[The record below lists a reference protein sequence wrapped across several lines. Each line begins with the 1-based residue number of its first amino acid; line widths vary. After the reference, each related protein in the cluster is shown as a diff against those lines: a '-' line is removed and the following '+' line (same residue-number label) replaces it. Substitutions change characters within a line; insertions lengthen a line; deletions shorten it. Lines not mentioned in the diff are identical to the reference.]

1 MKKNDDLKIIYK
13 EIDELI
19 PYINNPRNNTNA
31 VNAVASS
38 IKNFGFKNPIV
49 IGEDNEIIN
58 GHTRMLAAKKL
69 GLTKVPCILA
79 DDLNDEE
86 KKAFRLADN
95 KTSELAEWD
104 FDLLDIELKE
114 LDKMDFDF
122 DMSDFGFEELE
133 ELEDIEAVE
142 DDYNPDEEIIYKTK
156 AGDVWLLG
164 NHRLMCGDSTK
175 QSDVDKLMN
184 GIKADLLLTDPPY
197 NINYQGCTS
206 DKLTIK
212 NDSMEDEE
220 FRRFL
225 VDTFMCA
232 NNVMNPGASFYIW
245 HGESEGYNFRGAT
258 KDIGWQIRQCII
270 WNKNQMIMGRQD
282 YQWKHEPCL
291 YGWTEGGSHSWYSD
305 RKQTTVLNFDKPLR
319 NGEHPTMKPV
329 ELFAYLIEN
338 SSEKGDAVLD
348 LFGGSGTTLIAC
360 EQLGRNAFIMELDE
374 KYCDVIINRWEQLTG
389 REAVLESEG
398 E

>member
-13 EIDELI
+13 EVDELI
-19 PYINNPRNNTNA
+19 PYVNNPRNNANA
-31 VNAVASS
+31 VDAVASS

-49 IGEDNEIIN
+49 IDDGNEIIN

-79 DDLNDEE
+79 DDLSDEE
-86 KKAFRLADN
+86 VKAFRLADN

-104 FDLLDIELKE
+104 FDLLNSELEE
-114 LDKMDFDF
+114 LTEMDLDF

-133 ELEDIEAVE
+133 KLEDIEAVE
-142 DDYNPDEEIIYKTK
+142 DDYSLDEEIIYKTK

-175 QSDVDKLMN
+175 QDDVDKLMN

-206 DKLTIK
+206 DKLRIK

-232 NNVMNPGASFYIW
+232 NNVMNPGACFYIW
-245 HGESEGYNFRGAT
+245 HGESEGYNFRGAA
-258 KDIGWQIRQCII
+258 KDIGWQIRQCLI
-270 WNKNQMIMGRQD
+270 WNKNQMIIGRQD

-305 RKQTTVLNFDKPLR
+305 RKQTTVLNFDKPTR

-329 ELFAYLIEN
+329 ELFAYQIKN
-338 SSEKGDAVLD
+338 SSEKNDNVLD

-389 REAVLESEG
+389 REALLESKG

>member
-13 EIDELI
+13 EVDELI
-19 PYINNPRNNTNA
+19 PYVNNPRNNTNA
-31 VNAVASS
+31 VDAVASS

-49 IGEDNEIIN
+49 IDDGNEIIN

-79 DDLNDEE
+79 DDLSDEE
-86 KKAFRLADN
+86 IKAFRLADN

-104 FDLLDIELKE
+104 FDLLNSELE
-114 LDKMDFDF
+114 EITEMDLDF

-133 ELEDIEAVE
+133 KLEDIEAVE
-142 DDYNPDEEIIYKTK
+142 DDYSLDEEIIYKTK

-175 QSDVDKLMN
+175 QNDVDKLMN

-245 HGESEGYNFRGAT
+245 HGESESYNFRGAA
-258 KDIGWQIRQCII
+258 KDIGWQIRQCLI
-270 WNKNQMIMGRQD
+270 WNKNQMIIGRQD

-291 YGWTEGGSHSWYSD
+291 YGWTEGGSHFWYSD

-329 ELFAYLIEN
+329 ELFAYQIKN
-338 SSEKGDAVLD
+338 SSRKSDNVLD

-389 REAVLESEG
+389 REAVLESKG